1 MATPFK
7 DWFKYITSGP
17 VAEYYKGW
25 KMVSEGVAIMTAA
38 SSTIKRSMSHRGV
51 KSLLTKIGEFRFI
64 GKSQSNEIK
73 LPAFKKALK
82 ELGVLDTTIK
92 AAEIRSRSYFYHA
105 PHLKFFPSTPKDQ
118 VIEQFVLNN
127 ERKEKPKRKSHIMDL
142 FFGETPPR
150 VDYSS
155 EIYSAGI
162 KITGGR
168 KKKKEPESKTGSKIW
183 DNINE

>member
-1 MATPFK
+1 MATPFR

-25 KMVSEGVAIMTAA
+25 KMVSEGVAIMAAA

-51 KSLLTKIGEFRFI
+51 KSLLTKIGEFRFVTES
-64 GKSQSNEIK
+64 KSHKIILSDYQ
-73 LPAFKKALK
+73 KALK
-82 ELGVLDTTIK
+82 ELGVLEDTLK
-92 AAEIRSRSYFYHA
+92 AAEIRSRTYFRHA
-105 PHLKFFPSTPKDQ
+105 PHLKFFPSTTKDQ
-118 VIEQFVLNN
+118 VIEQFVLNK
-127 ERKEKPKRKSHIMDL
+127 ERKEKPKRRSHIMDL

-162 KITGGR
+162 KITGSR